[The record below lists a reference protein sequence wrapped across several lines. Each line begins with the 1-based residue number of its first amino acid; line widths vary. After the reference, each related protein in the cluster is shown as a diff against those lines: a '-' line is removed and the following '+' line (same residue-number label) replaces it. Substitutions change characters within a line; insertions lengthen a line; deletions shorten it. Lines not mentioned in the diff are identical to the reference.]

1 MTFFKSKRIQTKFIC
16 GLTLIMLSVGFFLA
30 ATLYFH
36 LKSLLTS
43 EVQQKAHL
51 VFAQVDAVQ
60 NYVRRTLR
68 PLMYELWPN
77 KFLLQAMSTSYVSRQ
92 VMENMNLINE
102 DFYYRRVAIN
112 ARNPKF
118 EANTIELELINY
130 FRNSSESDWEGYKKI
145 NGNEYYLMA
154 RPVRFEESCMRCHG
168 HPQDAPKEILNIYG
182 SKRGF
187 GHKVGELAGLDAV
200 GIPVQ
205 SAVTH
210 IREASV
216 SYALMVFAGG
226 IFFFAVVNVLFN
238 RLVVHNLRRILDI
251 FKTYF
256 DYDYKQK
263 KLIEN
268 IEVDDEIDEIIYAT
282 EDLAQHL
289 RKARK
294 ELQNY
299 AQNLE
304 RMVKER
310 TKELAQEAEERRLD
324 VNLFVE
330 LLSRLN
336 VSLSRADLLSAS
348 MELIGKRFQVD
359 QVTYI
364 CSIASHF
371 FYSWPEKDKPP
382 RLPKNWEMLVAQNQ
396 PVFAED
402 HCYIPVLS
410 GEAAWGLLCLFWNR
424 PVRIS
429 RQMQSVLL
437 ALGQQLAIA
446 IENLQ
451 ALDELLK
458 QKTMLQSIFEGISD
472 PLLLLDGNGSIIMK
486 NSAADK
492 VVHLFEVSHKKPS
505 LKTIVLEQAALLKEQ
520 GRDHDLPLS
529 KELTV
534 DSRIFVF
541 NFYPLK
547 GADRIVLYVRD
558 VTKEKNMLVKMQQ
571 SEKMIAVGRLAAGL
585 AHEINN
591 PLGVILCY
599 AQILRGSLEDEQQ
612 IKDLSVI
619 IKHTKMAQKVLQD
632 LLNFARP
639 KQAKNT
645 EIDLEEVI
653 SGLIS
658 VFKVQADM
666 RKVEFTAHIV
676 KPLPL
681 IVADR
686 TALEQVLTNLFLN
699 SLDAVPSG
707 TGRIELRVDIDKES
721 NRIVLSVRDNGPG
734 IELEEKAK
742 IFDPFYTTKEPGKG
756 TGLGLA
762 VVYTLVEEMGGEI
775 RVRNDN
781 GAVFE
786 VLFNCVC

>member
-1 MTFFKSKRIQTKFIC
+1 MAGKIQRKFFLWSS
-16 GLTLIMLSVGFFLA
+16 LIMLGAGLFLS
-30 ATLYFH
+30 TVLYFH
-36 LKSLLTS
+36 LRTLLTL
-43 EVQQKAHL
+43 EVKDKAHL

-60 NYVRRTLR
+60 NYVRRVLR
-68 PLMYELWPN
+68 PTMYHLLPDN
-77 KFLLQAMSTSYVSRQ
+77 KFILQAMSSSYISRQ
-92 VMENMNLINE
+92 VMERISFHK
-102 DFYYRRVAIN
+102 DDHYYRRVAIN
-112 ARNPKF
+112 ARNQKF
-118 EANTIELELINY
+118 EPNSFELTLIK
-130 FRNSSESDWEGYKKI
+130 FFQKNSDQDLWEGYRKI
-145 NGNEYYLMA
+145 GKNEYYLMA
-154 RPVRFEESCMRCHG
+154 RAVRFDKSCMHCHG
-168 HPQDAPKEILNIYG
+168 RPEDAPREIINIYG
-182 SKRGF
+182 DKRGF
-187 GHKVGELAGLDAV
+187 GHRPGEIAGLDVV
-200 GIPVQ
+200 GLPVH
-205 SAVTH
+205 SAVMH
-210 IREASV
+210 IRGASL

-226 IFFFAVVNVLFN
+226 IFFFAVLNVLFN
-238 RLVVHNLRRILDI
+238 RLVVHDLRKILDI

-256 DYDYKQK
+256 NYDYKPRRIRGK
-263 KLIEN
+263 VEL
-268 IEVDDEIDEIIYAT
+268 DDEIDEIIYAT

-289 RKARK
+289 IKARK

-336 VSLSRADLLSAS
+336 ISLSRADLLSAS

-359 QVTYI
+359 QVTYV
-364 CSIASHF
+364 CSMASHF

-382 RLPKNWEMLVAQNQ
+382 RLPESWEMLVAQNK

-424 PVRIS
+424 PVRIP

-458 QKTMLQSIFEGISD
+458 QKNMLQSIFEGISD
-472 PLLLLDGNGSIIMK
+472 PLLLLDGSGSIIIK
-486 NSAADK
+486 NSAAEK
-492 VVHLFEVSHKKPS
+492 LVHFFEASSNNPT
-505 LKTIVLEQAALLKEQ
+505 LKTFVLEQATLLKEK
-520 GRDHDLPLS
+520 GREHDLPLS
-529 KELTV
+529 REFTV
-534 DSRIFVF
+534 DSRILVF

-547 GADRIVLYVRD
+547 ETDRIVLYVRD
-558 VTKEKNMLVKMQQ
+558 VTKEKNMLIKMQQ

-599 AQILRGSLEDEQQ
+599 AQILRGGLEDEQQ
-612 IKDLSVI
+612 IKDLDVI
-619 IKHTKMAQKVLQD
+619 IKHTKMAQRVLQD

-639 KQAKNT
+639 KQADNT
-645 EIDLEEVI
+645 RINLEEVI
-653 SGLIS
+653 SALIS

-666 RKVEFTAHIV
+666 RKVKFTAYIA

-681 IVADR
+681 IVGDR
-686 TALEQVLTNLFLN
+686 AAIEQVLTNLFLN

-721 NRIVLSVRDNGPG
+721 NRIVLSVRDNGAG
-734 IELEEKAK
+734 IDLEEKGK

-762 VVYTLVEEMGGEI
+762 VVYSLVQEMGGEI

-786 VLFNCVC
+786 VLLNSVG